1 MEPVHAPDA
10 EGRMSLL
17 DVSRLN
23 KAFGSVK
30 AADEISVAVAEHE
43 VVGIIG
49 ANGAGKTTFV
59 NMITGYQKP
68 DTGTIAYQGRDIT
81 PFAPRQITRMGICRS
96 FQVPQ
101 VFLSANVENN
111 LLIALGMAA
120 HVRVPFWRKLR
131 TPGLLAEVDQ
141 LLERYRLAA
150 YRDQEASKLPQGVRK
165 LLDIAMAVVHKPRL
179 LLLDEPTSGVSLDE
193 KFGIMDIV
201 MGALKEAGVT
211 VLFVEH
217 DMDIVGRYAKRVLA
231 FYDGTVLADGT
242 PADVL
247 AHERV
252 QEHVIGRPVG
262 GTGHRRG
269 AKSGNGHA

>member
-1 MEPVHAPDA
+1 V
-10 EGRMSLL
+10 SLL
-17 DVSRLN
+17 EVAELS

-30 AADEISVAVAEHE
+30 AADAISVAIADHE

-68 DTGTIAYQGRDIT
+68 DTGRIVYQGRDIT
-81 PFAPRQITRMGICRS
+81 PLEPRQITRLGICRS

-101 VFLSANVENN
+101 VFLSVTVEDN
-111 LLIALGMAA
+111 LLIALGVAE
-120 HVRVPFWRKLR
+120 HPRVPFWRKLR
-131 TPGLLAEVDQ
+131 TDHLLTQATI
-141 LLERYRLAA
+141 LLDRYRLAS
-150 YRDQEASKLPQGVRK
+150 YREQPAHMLPQGVRK
-165 LLDIAMAVVHKPRL
+165 LLDIAMAVVHRPRL

-193 KFGIMDIV
+193 KFEVMDIV

-231 FYDGTVLADGT
+231 FYEGLILADGA
-242 PADVL
+242 PAEVL
-247 AHERV
+247 GHERV
-252 QEHVIGRPVG
+252 QEHVIGRAVS
-262 GTGHRRG
+262 GTGRTPRAAAPG
-269 AKSGNGHA
+269 GGGHA

>member
-1 MEPVHAPDA
+1 MT
-10 EGRMSLL
+10 LL
-17 DVSRLN
+17 NVTQLN

-30 AADEISVAVAEHE
+30 AADNINVAVEQHE
-43 VVGIIG
+43 VIGVIG

-68 DTGTIAYQGRDIT
+68 DTGGIAYQGRDIT
-81 PFAPRQITRMGICRS
+81 PLPPRAITRLGICRS

-101 VFLSANVENN
+101 VFMSATVEDN
-111 LLIALGMAA
+111 LLIALGVAE
-120 HVRVPFWRKLR
+120 HPRVPFWRKLR
-131 TPGLLAEVDQ
+131 TPH
-141 LLERYRLAA
+141 LLEQADVLMTRYRLSS
-150 YRDQEASKLPQGVRK
+150 YRSQTASMLPQGVRK
-165 LLDIAMAVVHKPRL
+165 LLDIAMAVVHKPQI

-217 DMDIVGRYAKRVLA
+217 DMDIIGRYAKRVLA

-242 PADVL
+242 PEAVL
-247 AHERV
+247 GHDKV
-252 QEHVIGRPVG
+252 QLYVIGRTPAELAS
-262 GTGHRRG
+262 G
-269 AKSGNGHA
+269 AGKAAKGRHA